1 MLRTQEKALSVVLFL
16 IRLESMYTMYI
27 LQQSII
33 KINDVLNIHGFCL
46 LTLVVPMYL
55 VVVTKIVF
63 ESKSLLLNNNIAL
76 FKIIRFML
84 D

>member
-1 MLRTQEKALSVVLFL
+1 
-16 IRLESMYTMYI
+16 MYI

-46 LTLVVPMYL
+46 LTLVVPILLCMYL

-84 D
+84 AEMHLKNLLYFENLKTT